1 MIPLIYT
8 GAGEFMA
15 SSPYHRKRCEQAYGL
30 GEIIT
35 VEPIDDRS
43 MASHRHYFAELTDL
57 WETLPE
63 GLAGD
68 FPSSEHLRKF
78 GLIKSGYCRQRK
90 LVLPTHEEA
99 QEAAAMVSE
108 LDTYA
113 LCEVV
118 GRTLTVW
125 VAKSQSMKAMKKD
138 EFEKSKADV
147 LLVIRK
153 MLAGHENRAL

>member
-1 MIPLIYT
+1 
-8 GAGEFMA
+8 
-15 SSPYHRKRCEQAYGL
+15 
-30 GEIIT
+30 
-35 VEPIDDRS
+35 
-43 MASHRHYFAELTDL
+43 
-57 WETLPE
+57 
-63 GLAGD
+63 
-68 FPSSEHLRKF
+68 
-78 GLIKSGYCRQRK
+78 
-90 LVLPTHEEA
+90 
-99 QEAAAMVSE
+99 MVSE

-153 MLAGHENRAL
+153 MLAGHENRTL